1 MSYTPYN
8 CPMSEERA
16 SELISQLGLKSGDSV
31 MDAGCGAAEFLI
43 DLLRTTGCLGIGV
56 DIDQGSLDAGSQRA
70 GDLIPAGLLEFKCMD
85 LRNSDLLTEDFDAAI
100 CLGSSHAFA
109 EAENAYPVMLERLC
123 KLVRP
128 SAKLLIGE
136 CFWKKEPAPDYLE
149 LLGEPVGIYCSFD
162 ENIKCAASA
171 GLKLIEADQATLQ
184 EWDTFELHHLR
195 RAEDSLSDTSGDPS
209 VKDKLKSHREW
220 YEGYEEWGRETLGFG
235 FYLFRKAA

>member
-1 MSYTPYN
+1 
-8 CPMSEERA
+8 MSEERA
-16 SELISQLGLKSGDSV
+16 SELISKLSLNSSKSV
-31 MDAGCGAAEFLI
+31 LDAGCGSAEFLI
-43 DLLRTTGCLGIGV
+43 NLTRATGCYGVGV
-56 DIDQGSLDAGSQRA
+56 DIDQAALDIGSQHA
-70 GDLIPAGLLEFKCMD
+70 GDLIQTGRLDLERID
-85 LRNSDLLTEDFDAAI
+85 LRNPDVFDGDFDAAI

-149 LLGEPVGIYCSFD
+149 LLGEPVGIYRSFD

-184 EWDTFELHHLR
+184 EWDIFELHHLR